1 MILIDT
7 DICIELLRGNKK
19 VIDKRKEENDTIAV
33 SFMTVSELY
42 YGAYKSNKPS
52 HNTSLVEEFILTV
65 NVIQSSLRISKRFG
79 DLKSKLQREGIL
91 IEDADIFVAATCL
104 ETCEKLITGNIKHYN
119 RIDELKI
126 ENWIR

>member
-19 VIDKRKEENDTIAV
+19 VIEKRKEEYTSIAI
-33 SFMTVSELY
+33 SFMTASELY
-42 YGAYKSNKPS
+42 YGAYKSNNPS

-65 NVIQSSLRISKRFG
+65 NVIQSSIRISKRCG
-79 DLKSKLQREGIL
+79 DLKSKLQREGSL

-104 ETCEKLITGNIKHYN
+104 ENCDKLITGNIKHYN

>member
-19 VIDKRKEENDTIAV
+19 VIEKRKEENDTIAM

-52 HNTSLVEEFILTV
+52 HNTSLIEEFILTV

-79 DLKSKLQREGIL
+79 NLKSKLQRGGIL

-104 ETCEKLITGNIKHYN
+104 EHCEKLITGNIKHYN